1 MIFAN
6 NQITTALFSPNKHD
20 IDVKQFSSFSSDE
33 RKAFY
38 GLRGAKTDI
47 MEACQAIVSC
57 FNYSK
62 ASNQLSI
69 ALSKADEKPL
79 AVLFKTFVCA
89 THAMAENMKTVDMRN
104 EQTAEVCKIIATYD
118 FDSAEEITA
127 PNRPINTNDVDL
139 KMVEKMTD
147 SLKTI
152 VTLMDD
158 YKITVET
165 AGSILASAWYF
176 NHPTFQQDFLRGML
190 MVSQAQLYEH
200 QKREQSNRTLTD
212 GDLIK
217 VLSGLVAI
225 ASNSYL
231 PRI

>member
-6 NQITTALFSPNKHD
+6 NQITAALFSPNKYD
-20 IDVKQFSSFSSDE
+20 IDVKQFRAFSTDE
-33 RKAFY
+33 REAFY
-38 GLRGAKTDI
+38 ELRGAKTDI
-47 MEACQAIVSC
+47 LEAAQALISC

-69 ALSKADEKPL
+69 ALSKADEKTL

-89 THAMAENMKTVDMRN
+89 THAMAENMKAVDMRN
-104 EQTAEVCKIIATYD
+104 EQTAEVCKIIVAYD

-127 PNRPINTNDVDL
+127 PKRPINTDDVDL

-176 NHPTFQQDFLRGML
+176 NHPTVQQSFLRGML
-190 MVSQAQLYEH
+190 MVAEARLYEH
-200 QKREQSNRTLTD
+200 QKREQSIRTLTD

-217 VLSGLVAI
+217 VLSGLVVI
-225 ASNSYL
+225 ANNSYL
-231 PRI
+231 PMI